1 MSPLH
6 TAPSLPVPQPRL
18 GSPAQ
23 QPKRRSRIAMM
34 HEPTTAAAA
43 AAASTDGA
51 SAISPAA
58 PSTAPG
64 NTASS
69 GGGGASVTGTG
80 GKRNVVAAAV
90 ATGSRSA
97 TLRTTMPSR
106 TPTSSSPT
114 TTSTIAFPDLQSPYF
129 PFEEADFLDA
139 YGDAS
144 SLRRESSHVD
154 SPRQSSARER
164 VSAFREGSS
173 KPHDPAAAAGE
184 AEDYDLSV
192 AERAVQ
198 LSCRLTQ
205 KVQAQLR
212 REAEDV
218 TRSKPDR
225 SYVTVADWGV
235 QAVVSWVLKQAY
247 PGEVVS
253 MVAEEDTKQLT
264 SDAGTAIL
272 ARLVGVVNECLAEAR
287 LVGIEPPE
295 SPLEAPEVLELIS
308 RGSSEGGAVG
318 RHWILDPVDGTLG
331 FVRDDQYAIALA
343 LLDSGS
349 LKLGV
354 LGCPNFPVRPG
365 WLRHPHR
372 FHRIT
377 SKLFPSRDWGEGVV
391 LKALRGHGAFVE
403 PLVEGNP
410 AAVVA
415 AKVPRTGGRSSN
427 GSSRG
432 SSSSGSSSRRTKLD
446 PNWRAAA
453 NSSDRHVARAHV
465 STVREPSSA
474 TFCEPVEKANSNQMF
489 TAGLADLLG
498 ISNDPLRVYSMA
510 KYAAIARGDADIF
523 MKFARNGYQEKV
535 WDHAAGV
542 VIVEEAGGIVTDA
555 GGKPLDF
562 TKGRFLSTL
571 DRGIV
576 ASSSAELHQ
585 QLLSAI
591 DASWRVYHGGEFTPQ
606 ETDAL
611 LMLQQQSLI
620 QVDVPCEDST
630 TTNPLEGSS
639 PHQELLWL
647 RRQKL
652 FPLPAAA
659 CALPSQNGGD
669 GLRMDVN
676 EADMKHQG

>member
-1 MSPLH
+1 MLH
-6 TAPSLPVPQPRL
+6 KPTTPAPSAA
-18 GSPAQ
+18 GSAGA
-23 QPKRRSRIAMM
+23 S
-34 HEPTTAAAA
+34 TG
-43 AAASTDGA
+43 AAS
-51 SAISPAA
+51 SSSPAA
-58 PSTAPG
+58 PAVAASTA
-64 NTASS
+64 T
-69 GGGGASVTGTG
+69 GGGPNVTAG
-80 GKRNVVAAAV
+80 AV
-90 ATGSRSA
+90 ATGSRSS
-97 TLRTTMPSR
+97 TLRTTTPNRTTSPPSSS
-106 TPTSSSPT
+106 SSSPT
-114 TTSTIAFPDLQSPYF
+114 IAFPNLQSPYF
-129 PFEEADFLDA
+129 PFEDSEFLEAFETAATQHIEIRDEA
-139 YGDAS
+139 
-144 SLRRESSHVD
+144 
-154 SPRQSSARER
+154 PRQPSIDERASALR
-164 VSAFREGSS
+164 GGLS
-173 KPHDPAAAAGE
+173 KPSDSEE
-184 AEDYDLSV
+184 ATGGSYDLSV

-198 LSCRLTQ
+198 LSCRLTK

-218 TRSKPDR
+218 TRSKPDK

-253 MVAEEDTKQLT
+253 MIAEEDTKQLT
-264 SDAGTAIL
+264 NDAGSAIL

-295 SPLEAPEVLELIS
+295 RPLEAPEVLELIN

-331 FVRDDQYAIALA
+331 FVRDDQYAVALA

-354 LGCPNFPVRPG
+354 LGCPNFPVRPE

-372 FHRIT
+372 FYRIT
-377 SKLFPSRDWGEGVV
+377 SKLFPSCDWREGVV

-403 PLVEGNP
+403 PLVGGDP
-410 AAVVA
+410 AAVA
-415 AKVPRTGGRSSN
+415 AADVRRTEC
-427 GSSRG
+427 GSSRI
-432 SSSSGSSSRRTKLD
+432 SSSSGGSNGGSSRRVKLD
-446 PNWRAAA
+446 PSWSAASTS
-453 NSSDRHVARAHV
+453 NCHV
-465 STVREPSSA
+465 SDVCEPCCA
-474 TFCEPVEKANSNQMF
+474 TFCEPVEKANSNQTF

-498 ISNDPLRVYSMA
+498 ISNAPLRVYSMA

-523 MKFARNGYQEKV
+523 MKFAHNGYQEKV

-562 TKGRFLSTL
+562 TKGRFLSSL

-576 ASSSAELHQ
+576 ASSSLELHQ
-585 QLLSAI
+585 QLLTAI

-606 ETDAL
+606 DTNTL
-611 LMLQQQSLI
+611 LMLQQQDLI
-620 QVDVPCEDST
+620 QVDVPCGNSAR
-630 TTNPLEGSS
+630 PFEG
-639 PHQELLWL
+639 PNQELLWL

-659 CALPSQNGGD
+659 CALPSQNGCG
-669 GLRMDVN
+669 GLHGENCQLEGNNADV
-676 EADMKHQG
+676 GCS